1 MDSHV
6 GQDKLVDDIL
16 NEDKQWVD
24 TLPEA
29 DMQVDIRKDSNRN
42 ADILREADML
52 VVDRLLGDTLLEVD
66 SLMVGIHVEEGRV
79 VHLDSLDVKIYL
91 FH

>member
-1 MDSHV
+1 MEVQQVDSHV

-29 DMQVDIRKDSNRN
+29 DMLVDILKDSNRN
-42 ADILREADML
+42 VDILPAA
-52 VVDRLLGDTLLEVD
+52 DRLLGDTLLEVD